1 MLEYYS
7 VWNFSW
13 FLLRAI
19 TPEKNVIRKMDRGLF
34 ISVLSTAVVGGF
46 MSYIYPRS
54 LHVRY
59 KNFNRRMNFG
69 VQLVA
74 CDFLVHQVP
83 LLFAL
88 KEKIYLS
95 GSSVYSL
102 VVISVYRGYVYLFH
116 KNKTPYALHEK
127 YAYVIPIS
135 FIIYDFVTSNKEA
148 ARAATCQM
156 LARVNTI
163 RI

>member
-13 FLLRAI
+13 FLLRVIA
-19 TPEKNVIRKMDRGLF
+19 PEKSVIRKMDRGLF
-34 ISVLSTAVVGGF
+34 ISVLSTAIVGGF

-54 LHVRY
+54 LHFRY
-59 KNFNRRMNFG
+59 KNFSRRINFG
-69 VQLVA
+69 VQLIS
-74 CDFLVHQVP
+74 CDFLLHQLP

-102 VVISVYRGYVYLFH
+102 VVISVYRSYVYLIH
-116 KNKTPYALHEK
+116 SNKTPYALHEK

-135 FIIYDFVTSNKEA
+135 FIVYDFVTSNRT
-148 ARAATCQM
+148 ARAATCNM
-156 LARVNTI
+156 LARCT
-163 RI
+163 RAA